1 MDKQQSPS
9 AGSLQRTSGTKDT
22 SVILAWA
29 QRWLSPARLEPYLAA
44 CNGDIEQALE
54 LHEWNIL
61 LGHALLVDI
70 AHLELALR
78 NAYVRILHQDC
89 GERWLF
95 DDASPIRVPI
105 LRMSKAKKIR
115 DVNLVN
121 RRAIDDARMRAHDE
135 NNPDQVTAGLTL
147 GFWVHLTDR
156 NRERELWIP
165 HLYKAW
171 PTGTDRSGINLR
183 LAAVNEARNRIA
195 HNERLFNPKNSM
207 LSPMAVDADTIRL
220 LHDLCPE
227 ACNRFHPDGRTNVE
241 LFLEK
246 NPAPAEVKL

>member
-22 SVILAWA
+22 TLAWA

-147 GFWVHLTDR
+147 GFWAHLTDR
-156 NRERELWIP
+156 NRER
-165 HLYKAW
+165 
-171 PTGTDRSGINLR
+171 
-183 LAAVNEARNRIA
+183 
-195 HNERLFNPKNSM
+195 
-207 LSPMAVDADTIRL
+207 
-220 LHDLCPE
+220 
-227 ACNRFHPDGRTNVE
+227 
-241 LFLEK
+241 
-246 NPAPAEVKL
+246 